1 MKNLILLAAMLSG
14 AGIGSPWSMW
24 QDINVKNPTTITF
37 EPSPDHAMVESYELD
52 LLRADGTV
60 LQTLN
65 VGKPS
70 VVNGVASATINV
82 QPVTFGVNY
91 SARIRARAG
100 SATSDYADS
109 VNKFDR
115 APGSPSNP
123 RLK

>member
-1 MKNLILLAAMLSG
+1 MKTLLLIATVLG
-14 AGIGSPWSMW
+14 AGAQAPEV
-24 QDINVKNPTTITF
+24 NVKNPTTVTF
-37 EPSPDHAMVESYELD
+37 EASPDHALVESYELD
-52 LLRADGTV
+52 LLRSDGTV

-65 VGKPS
+65 VGKPP
-70 VVNGVASATINV
+70 VVNGVATATINV

-100 SATSDYADS
+100 SAVSDYADS

-115 APGSPSNP
+115 APGAPSNP